1 MWFNLGQ
8 HKILFVPSLVGPIL
22 EMTLIPE
29 TELRKATIPI
39 FFDMMQC
46 EFYSS
51 RMVEGYG
58 DTKREPA
65 HIKAN
70 FMDCENEMIAQ
81 LDVLVEGG
89 RGDEQFRSLWVK
101 VMGALCENH
110 STMREQGLRFV
121 DIVAKLMERLL
132 QYRDIIHAESQEHRM
147 LCTVNLLE
155 FYSEI
160 NRKEMYI
167 R

>member
-51 RMVEGYG
+51 RIVEGYG
-58 DTKREPA
+58 DTKRDPA

-70 FMDCENEMIAQ
+70 FIECENEMIAQ
-81 LDVLVEGG
+81 LDVLV
-89 RGDEQFRSLWVK
+89 RGFSKVEAFAPRVDRTIMFRQRCCRSRAVE
-101 VMGALCENH
+101 ATSNFDH
-110 STMREQGLRFV
+110 SGF
-121 DIVAKLMERLL
+121 KL
-132 QYRDIIHAESQEHRM
+132 
-147 LCTVNLLE
+147 
-155 FYSEI
+155 
-160 NRKEMYI
+160 
-167 R
+167 